1 MEDQPCE
8 SPRLGGD
15 FRSLRIKVPLRDDVE
30 LYIKQGH
37 PRELDGLLKACAK
50 DGSLEALLCVSRLFE
65 DMYGGITFN
74 FELKAPAAW
83 ELACW
88 GQRGIDQLVDAT
100 LKAPT
105 TKNVS
110 LCLDILSHFAAGD
123 DFIATP
129 LFCDE
134 ERRARLRQLVAAH
147 PELANHARSRLV
159 AFVLSIADEDELLG
173 MIAGA
178 FQKAGFSR
186 AGTGP
191 AKEVFAALSTRW
203 LTISEPLLQ
212 RYEILIASHSDYEP
226 AFQAFLTE
234 HPQLLDPMAAEV
246 WPQPRLHGAE
256 IPDFVI
262 RRFDDSYVVV
272 EIETPAKQLVTS
284 TNQMSASVTYA
295 VAQAA
300 EYRRFIE
307 RLPNAQMHFPKI
319 DQVACLVVVGFE
331 QVLTTSQ
338 QQTLRNFNRE
348 HYGLQVVGFDWLA
361 HRGRAVRENL
371 IKTGVPVRM
380 HTRVT

>member
-1 MEDQPCE
+1 VKGTLV
-8 SPRLGGD
+8 S
-15 FRSLRIKVPLRDDVE
+15 LRDDVE
-30 LYIKQGH
+30 LYIKQGSA
-37 PRELDGLLKACAK
+37 RELDGLLEACFK
-50 DGSLEALLCVSRLFE
+50 DGSLEALLCVTRLFE
-65 DMYGGITFN
+65 DMYDGITFN
-74 FELKAPAAW
+74 FELKAPPAW

-88 GQRGIDQLVDAT
+88 GQRGVNQLMDAT

-105 TKNVS
+105 SKNVS

-123 DFIATP
+123 DFTVAP
-129 LFCDE
+129 MFCDE
-134 ERRARLRQLVAAH
+134 SRRARLHQLVAAH
-147 PELANHARSRLV
+147 PELGNHARSRLI

-178 FQKAGFSR
+178 FQKAGFLR

-191 AKEVFAALSTRW
+191 AREVFAALSTRW

-212 RYEILIASHSDYEP
+212 RYKALIALHPDDEP
-226 AFQAFLTE
+226 IFQAFFTE
-234 HPQLLDPMAAEV
+234 HPQVLDPLAAEV

-272 EIETPAKQLVTS
+272 EIETPQLVTS
-284 TNQMSASVTYA
+284 TNQISSFVTYA

-300 EYRRFIE
+300 EYRRFVE

-319 DQVACLVVVGFE
+319 DRVTCLVVVGLE
-331 QVLTTSQ
+331 DGLKETQ
-338 QQTLRNFNRE
+338 QQALRNFNRE
-348 HYGLQVVGFDWLA
+348 HYGLQVVGFDWLT
-361 HRGRAVRENL
+361 HRGRAIRENL
-371 IKTGVPVRM
+371 IKTGLPVRA